1 MRRRTIAA
9 VAATAAVALVMAGCS
24 ATGKAEGGSGSSLVY
39 ATGEPDHLTPGRQT
53 VAFDQVMSLFAPLT
67 QTDAAGKLHDVA
79 AKSVE
84 SDDATTWT
92 ITLRDGWE
100 FQNGEAV
107 TPESYVKAWNHVA
120 YGPNAWE
127 NSGQLASIVG
137 YSDLNPAKGDPS
149 TKEMSGLKVTGKD
162 TFTVTLTHADS
173 QFPLQ
178 LSQAQTAFYP
188 MPDAAYADLKAYDA
202 KPIGNGPYEMTKA
215 RKANQEFTVTAWKG
229 YEGTKPTTS
238 EVTFR
243 SYADM
248 NTAYTDVLAGNADVL
263 FLPTDKMTSAKADF
277 GDRLHSFDAPGIDYL
292 GFPLW
297 DERYSDP
304 DVRRAISMSIDR
316 EKVNKAIYGGL
327 YEPATALTPPS
338 MSGTEEGICGK
349 ACEFD
354 PAAAKQLLAKAGGF
368 DGDIELVYPGGTGL
382 DSLYQAY
389 ANQIRQNLGVDTEA
403 KATTDWASYYS
414 ELTDKKVAG
423 PHFGHWGALYT
434 SQQNTLRALFTTAGG
449 CAPCTGYYQ
458 DDEVDSLLAK
468 ADSAGSQSEA
478 NTFYNQ
484 TQQAVLEDF
493 PVVPTFF
500 DKYSYVTSDKVT
512 KLPAVAGSAVVSQIA
527 VQ

>member
-9 VAATAAVALVMAGCS
+9 LAAAATLALVATGCS
-24 ATGKAEGGSGSSLVY
+24 AGGATDDAPSSLVY

-53 VAFDQVMSLFAPLT
+53 VAFDQVMSVFAPLT
-67 QTDAAGKLHDVA
+67 QTDADGDLQDVA

-92 ITLRDGWE
+92 ITLRDGWT

-127 NSGQLASIVG
+127 NSGQLAGIVG
-137 YSDLNPAKGDPS
+137 YTDLNPAKGTPK
-149 TKEMSGLKVTGKD
+149 TKEMSGLEVTGKD

-188 MPDAAYADLKAYDA
+188 MPEAAYDDLKAYDR

-215 RKANQEFTVTAWKG
+215 WKADQEFTVTAWKD
-229 YEGTKPTTS
+229 YEGTKPATD

-243 SYADM
+243 SYSDM

-297 DERYSDP
+297 DDRYSDP

-316 EKVNKAIYGGL
+316 DEVNDAIYGGL
-327 YEPATALTPPS
+327 YDPATALTPPS
-338 MSGTEEGICGK
+338 MSGTEEGICGD

-354 PAAAKQLLAKAGGF
+354 PAAAKKLLASAGGF
-368 DGDIELVYPGGTGL
+368 DGTMTLVYPGGTGL
-382 DSLYQAY
+382 DSLYEAY
-389 ANQIRQNLGVDTEA
+389 ANQIRQNLGVDAEA

-414 ELTDKKVAG
+414 GSPTRPSPVRTSATGARCTSASRTRSARCSPRPAAAPRAPATTSPTTSTRCSRRPTPPG
-423 PHFGHWGALYT
+423 PRTRRTGTTRRRRRPCWRT
-434 SQQNTLRALFTTAGG
+434 SRSSRPSSTSTRTSRATRSRS
-449 CAPCTGYYQ
+449 CRRWR
-458 DDEVDSLLAK
+458 
-468 ADSAGSQSEA
+468 
-478 NTFYNQ
+478 
-484 TQQAVLEDF
+484 AVRSSRRS
-493 PVVPTFF
+493 P
-500 DKYSYVTSDKVT
+500 
-512 KLPAVAGSAVVSQIA
+512 
-527 VQ
+527 